1 MKNRIIITKYPY
13 NYFRNQSN
21 NDAFVFYQSDWN
33 DYGYYITYEVYYYNQ
48 KSQERYVGEYR
59 VYTHSIEEQDIDS
72 YTKIKH
78 ISEQIWQDHGFD
90 SNWID
95 VHLTIGFNDDYF
107 SLAHHVDFYQ
117 NVYNILRDDDD
128 YSAFLNK
135 LRDLTITGPI
145 DNIKKY
151 EGVRHALL
159 RNDGVTN
166 SKDILKLDKKL
177 KKLDECLNVGNYPF
191 TDYFF
196 NSIVKHREE
205 LEKIENNIVDS
216 VRATIYSYALLN
228 NLVDKYK
235 NKTFKDTGFKV
246 YKFLSS
252 LLKSNIYPQLESDL
266 DSCIDKNLKCII
278 DNVNCIREKLRFDI
292 DDYDNFIHYTSLKTL
307 KNLVYRKDE
316 KNIYARLR
324 LSNARQMN
332 DPNEGYT
339 FLDLIGIEKKELPV
353 TDYEISS
360 FYFASMSQTG
370 EDKNLEDSLPM
381 WKQYGDDAKGINL
394 TYHSDYI
401 KDLIDD
407 INNGIGIYKVCY
419 NANED
424 SLEEEIAQIKSA
436 FDEIKKEDGDE
447 RQKYFSSALN
457 LIDDIRYLFK
467 KADYSYENEYR
478 IIKSYEGKESE
489 IFTSDSSN
497 SIIPGLYV
505 YIDKELKYSKIKLG
519 PKCDDIDFVA
529 PYIKYVDPNIEVTQS
544 EISYR

>member
-1 MKNRIIITKYPY
+1 MENRIIITKYPY

-59 VYTHSIEEQDIDS
+59 VYTHSIEEQDINS

-78 ISEQIWQDHGFD
+78 ISEQIWQDHEFD
-90 SNWID
+90 SNWLD
-95 VHLTIGFNDDYF
+95 VHLTKEFNDNYF
-107 SLAHHVDFYQ
+107 SLAQHVDFYQ

-128 YSAFLNK
+128 YSDFLNK
-135 LRDLTITGPI
+135 LRDLTITELS
-145 DNIKKY
+145 DSIKNN
-151 EGVRHALL
+151 EGVKRALL

-166 SKDILKLDKKL
+166 SKDILKLEKKL
-177 KKLDECLNVGNYPF
+177 KELDECLNVGNYPF

-235 NKTFKDTGFKV
+235 NKTFEDTDFKV

-278 DNVNCIREKLRFDI
+278 DNVNGIREKLRFDI
-292 DDYDNFIHYTSLKTL
+292 GDYDNFIHYTSLKTL

-316 KNIYARLR
+316 KDTYARLR

-419 NANED
+419 NAKED

-505 YIDKELKYSKIKLG
+505 YTDKELKYSKIKLG
-519 PKCDDIDFVA
+519 PKCDDIDFIA
-529 PYIKYVDPNIEVTQS
+529 PYIKYVDPNIEVTKS

>member
-1 MKNRIIITKYPY
+1 MENRIIITKYPY

-59 VYTHSIEEQDIDS
+59 VYTHSIEEQDIHS

-90 SNWID
+90 SNWIG
-95 VHLTIGFNDDYF
+95 VQLTIGFNENYF
-107 SLAHHVDFYQ
+107 SLAQHVDFYQ
-117 NVYNILRDDDD
+117 NVYDILQNERD
-128 YSAFLNK
+128 YSDFLKK
-135 LRDLTITGPI
+135 LRDLTITELSES
-145 DNIKKY
+145 IKNN
-151 EGVRHALL
+151 EGVKSALL

-166 SKDILKLDKKL
+166 SKDILKLEKKL
-177 KKLDECLNVGNYPF
+177 KELDECLNVGNYPF

-216 VRATIYSYALLN
+216 VRATSYSYALLN

-235 NKTFKDTGFKV
+235 NKNFDDNDFKI

-278 DNVNCIREKLRFDI
+278 DNVNGIREKLRFDI

-332 DPNEGYT
+332 DPNERYT

-436 FDEIKKEDGDE
+436 FDEIKKEDGAE

-489 IFTSDSSN
+489 IFTRDSSN

>member
-1 MKNRIIITKYPY
+1 MENRIIITKYPY
-13 NYFRNQSN
+13 NGFSNQSYK
-21 NDAFVFYQSDWN
+21 DAFVFYQSDWN
-33 DYGYYITYEVYYYNQ
+33 DYGYYISYEVYYYNQ
-48 KSQERYVGEYR
+48 KSQSRYIGGYR
-59 VYTHSIEEQDIDS
+59 VYTHNIEEQDTHS
-72 YTKIKH
+72 YTQIKH
-78 ISEQIWQDHGFD
+78 INEQIWQDHGLD
-90 SNWID
+90 ANWLD

-107 SLAHHVDFYQ
+107 SLAQHLDFYQ
-117 NVYNILRDDDD
+117 NVYDIFQNELD
-128 YSAFLNK
+128 YSDFLNK
-135 LRDLTITGPI
+135 LRDLTITELSDSI
-145 DNIKKY
+145 KDN
-151 EGVRHALL
+151 EGVKRALL

-166 SKDILKLDKKL
+166 SKDILELEKKL
-177 KKLDECLNVGNYPF
+177 NELDECLNVGNYPF

-235 NKTFKDTGFKV
+235 NKTFEDTDFKV

-278 DNVNCIREKLRFDI
+278 NNVNCIREKLRFDI

-307 KNLVYRKDE
+307 KNLVYTKE
-316 KNIYARLR
+316 ENTYPRLR

-339 FLDLIGIEKKELPV
+339 FLNLIGIEKNELPE
-353 TDYEISS
+353 TDYETSS

-381 WKQYGDDAKGINL
+381 WKQYGDDATGINL

-401 KDLIDD
+401 KELIDD

-419 NANED
+419 DAKED
-424 SLEEEIAQIKSA
+424 SLEKEIAEIKSA
-436 FDEIKKEDGDE
+436 FGEIKKDDGDE

-467 KADYSYENEYR
+467 KTDYSYENEYR

-497 SIIPGLYV
+497 SVIPGLYV

>member
-1 MKNRIIITKYPY
+1 MENRIIITKYPY

-59 VYTHSIEEQDIDS
+59 VYTHSIEEQDIHS

-90 SNWID
+90 SNWIG
-95 VHLTIGFNDDYF
+95 VQLTIGFNENYF
-107 SLAHHVDFYQ
+107 SLAQHVDFYQ
-117 NVYNILRDDDD
+117 NVYDILQNERD
-128 YSAFLNK
+128 YSDFLKK
-135 LRDLTITGPI
+135 LRDLTITELSES
-145 DNIKKY
+145 IKNN
-151 EGVRHALL
+151 EGVKSALL

-166 SKDILKLDKKL
+166 SKDILKLEKKL
-177 KKLDECLNVGNYPF
+177 KELDECLNVGNYPF

-216 VRATIYSYALLN
+216 VRATSYSYALLN

-235 NKTFKDTGFKV
+235 NKNFDDNDFKI

-278 DNVNCIREKLRFDI
+278 DNVNGIREKLRFDI

-436 FDEIKKEDGDE
+436 FDEIKKENGAE

-489 IFTSDSSN
+489 IFTRDSSN